1 MPAEDLRIEAL
12 KRAIDIAKLMSNV
25 TTQDVINIA
34 SKLLIISVI
43 HRFKNNIFKLY
54 NMNTTTL
61 KERLGLD
68 EEAVFE
74 DGVTATDDGM
84 TDEELKIESLKIAT
98 NIGKLMSNV
107 TTEDIVSIAE
117 TVAKFIK
124 GGEGAS
130 LETTNDDSSSD
141 EDNGET
147 EEDFN
152 TEDEETPEETDEGTS
167 PAAGEDEENFE
178 V

>member
-1 MPAEDLRIEAL
+1 MKP
-12 KRAIDIAKLMSNV
+12 
-25 TTQDVINIA
+25 
-34 SKLLIISVI
+34 
-43 HRFKNNIFKLY
+43 
-54 NMNTTTL
+54 TTL

-68 EEAVFE
+68 EDMELVEAEGAATEGMSDE
-74 DGVTATDDGM
+74 D
-84 TDEELKIESLKIAT
+84 LKIESLKIAT

-130 LETTNDDSSSD
+130 LETSASSEESEPAEEEATAD
-141 EDNGET
+141 T
-147 EEDFN
+147 EEDFT
-152 TEDEETPEETDEGTS
+152 TEEPEEGDEAENESTES
-167 PAAGEDEENFE
+167 EEDFE

>member
-1 MPAEDLRIEAL
+1 
-12 KRAIDIAKLMSNV
+12 
-25 TTQDVINIA
+25 
-34 SKLLIISVI
+34 
-43 HRFKNNIFKLY
+43 
-54 NMNTTTL
+54 MNTTTL

-68 EEAVFE
+68 EDAVFE
-74 DGVTATDDGM
+74 DGNVTATDDGM

-124 GGEGAS
+124 GGENAS
-130 LETTNDDSSSD
+130 LETTNSD
-141 EDNGET
+141 EDNTGET
-147 EEDFN
+147 EEDFDTN
-152 TEDEETPEETDEGTS
+152 DEDTSDNKDEETDETIS
-167 PAAGEDEENFE
+167 PVAGEDEEDFE

>member
-1 MPAEDLRIEAL
+1 
-12 KRAIDIAKLMSNV
+12 
-25 TTQDVINIA
+25 
-34 SKLLIISVI
+34 
-43 HRFKNNIFKLY
+43 
-54 NMNTTTL
+54 MNTTTL

-130 LETTNDDSSSD
+130 LETSNADSESD
-141 EDNGET
+141 EDNDNGET

-152 TEDEETPEETDEGTS
+152 TEDEETPEETDEGIS
-167 PAAGEDEENFE
+167 PAAGEDEEDFE
-178 V
+178 I

>member
-1 MPAEDLRIEAL
+1 
-12 KRAIDIAKLMSNV
+12 
-25 TTQDVINIA
+25 
-34 SKLLIISVI
+34 
-43 HRFKNNIFKLY
+43 
-54 NMNTTTL
+54 MNTTTL

-84 TDEELKIESLKIAT
+84 TDEELKIGSLKIAT

>member
-1 MPAEDLRIEAL
+1 MKP
-12 KRAIDIAKLMSNV
+12 
-25 TTQDVINIA
+25 
-34 SKLLIISVI
+34 
-43 HRFKNNIFKLY
+43 
-54 NMNTTTL
+54 TTL

-68 EEAVFE
+68 EDMELVEAE
-74 DGVTATDDGM
+74 GAATEGM
-84 TDEELKIESLKIAT
+84 SDEELKIESLKIAT

-130 LETTNDDSSSD
+130 LETSAPEEEEATAD
-141 EDNGET
+141 T
-147 EEDFN
+147 EEDFT
-152 TEDEETPEETDEGTS
+152 TEEPEDDKEAENESTESEED
-167 PAAGEDEENFE
+167 FE

>member
-1 MPAEDLRIEAL
+1 MKP
-12 KRAIDIAKLMSNV
+12 
-25 TTQDVINIA
+25 
-34 SKLLIISVI
+34 
-43 HRFKNNIFKLY
+43 
-54 NMNTTTL
+54 TTL

-68 EEAVFE
+68 EDMELVEAEGAATEGMSDE
-74 DGVTATDDGM
+74 D
-84 TDEELKIESLKIAT
+84 LKIESLKIAT

-130 LETTNDDSSSD
+130 LETSTDNEVDTDTTSD
-141 EDNGET
+141 T
-147 EEDFN
+147 EEDFT
-152 TEDEETPEETDEGTS
+152 TEEPSDETEVENESTDTEED
-167 PAAGEDEENFE
+167 FE

>member
-1 MPAEDLRIEAL
+1 
-12 KRAIDIAKLMSNV
+12 
-25 TTQDVINIA
+25 
-34 SKLLIISVI
+34 
-43 HRFKNNIFKLY
+43 
-54 NMNTTTL
+54 MNTTTL

-124 GGEGAS
+124 GGEGA
-130 LETTNDDSSSD
+130 
-141 EDNGET
+141 
-147 EEDFN
+147 
-152 TEDEETPEETDEGTS
+152 
-167 PAAGEDEENFE
+167 
-178 V
+178 

>member
-1 MPAEDLRIEAL
+1 
-12 KRAIDIAKLMSNV
+12 
-25 TTQDVINIA
+25 
-34 SKLLIISVI
+34 
-43 HRFKNNIFKLY
+43 
-54 NMNTTTL
+54 MNTTTL

-130 LETTNDDSSSD
+130 LETSNADSESD
-141 EDNGET
+141 EDNDNGET

-167 PAAGEDEENFE
+167 PVVGEDEEDFE
-178 V
+178 I

>member
-1 MPAEDLRIEAL
+1 
-12 KRAIDIAKLMSNV
+12 
-25 TTQDVINIA
+25 
-34 SKLLIISVI
+34 
-43 HRFKNNIFKLY
+43 
-54 NMNTTTL
+54 MNTTTL

-141 EDNGET
+141 NGET

-152 TEDEETPEETDEGTS
+152 TEDEETDEGTS
-167 PAAGEDEENFE
+167 PVAGEENFE

>member
-1 MPAEDLRIEAL
+1 
-12 KRAIDIAKLMSNV
+12 
-25 TTQDVINIA
+25 
-34 SKLLIISVI
+34 
-43 HRFKNNIFKLY
+43 
-54 NMNTTTL
+54 MNTTTL

-68 EEAVFE
+68 EDAVFE
-74 DGVTATDDGM
+74 DGAATATDDGM

-130 LETTNDDSSSD
+130 LETSNDISSD
-141 EDNGET
+141 ESSEDAEDFDTNDEDTSDNGE
-147 EEDFN
+147 
-152 TEDEETPEETDEGTS
+152 EETDETIS
-167 PAAGEDEENFE
+167 PVAGEDAEDFE

>member
-1 MPAEDLRIEAL
+1 MKP
-12 KRAIDIAKLMSNV
+12 
-25 TTQDVINIA
+25 
-34 SKLLIISVI
+34 
-43 HRFKNNIFKLY
+43 
-54 NMNTTTL
+54 TTL

-68 EEAVFE
+68 DDMELVEAEGAATEGMSDE
-74 DGVTATDDGM
+74 D
-84 TDEELKIESLKIAT
+84 LKIESLKIAT

-130 LETTNDDSSSD
+130 LETSASSEESEPAEEEATAD
-141 EDNGET
+141 T
-147 EEDFN
+147 EEDFT
-152 TEDEETPEETDEGTS
+152 TEEPEEGDEAENESTES
-167 PAAGEDEENFE
+167 EEDFE

>member
-1 MPAEDLRIEAL
+1 
-12 KRAIDIAKLMSNV
+12 
-25 TTQDVINIA
+25 
-34 SKLLIISVI
+34 
-43 HRFKNNIFKLY
+43 
-54 NMNTTTL
+54 MNTTTL

-68 EEAVFE
+68 EDAVFE

-124 GGEGAS
+124 SGEGAS

-167 PAAGEDEENFE
+167 PAAGEDAEDFE
-178 V
+178 I

>member
-1 MPAEDLRIEAL
+1 
-12 KRAIDIAKLMSNV
+12 
-25 TTQDVINIA
+25 
-34 SKLLIISVI
+34 
-43 HRFKNNIFKLY
+43 
-54 NMNTTTL
+54 MNTTTL

-130 LETTNDDSSSD
+130 LETSNADSESD
-141 EDNGET
+141 EDNDNGET

-152 TEDEETPEETDEGTS
+152 TEDEETTEETDEGTS
-167 PAAGEDEENFE
+167 PAAGEDEEDFE
-178 V
+178 I

>member
-1 MPAEDLRIEAL
+1 
-12 KRAIDIAKLMSNV
+12 
-25 TTQDVINIA
+25 
-34 SKLLIISVI
+34 
-43 HRFKNNIFKLY
+43 
-54 NMNTTTL
+54 MNTTTL

-68 EEAVFE
+68 EDAVFE
-74 DGVTATDDGM
+74 DGATAVDDGM

-124 GGEGAS
+124 GGEGTS
-130 LETTNDDSSSD
+130 LETSNSDEDNSSD

-147 EEDFN
+147 AEDFD
-152 TEDEETPEETDEGTS
+152 TSDEDNSEENAEETDETTS
-167 PAAGEDEENFE
+167 PVAGEDEEDFE

>member
-1 MPAEDLRIEAL
+1 MKP
-12 KRAIDIAKLMSNV
+12 
-25 TTQDVINIA
+25 
-34 SKLLIISVI
+34 
-43 HRFKNNIFKLY
+43 
-54 NMNTTTL
+54 TTL

-68 EEAVFE
+68 EDMELVEAEGAATEGMSDE
-74 DGVTATDDGM
+74 D
-84 TDEELKIESLKIAT
+84 LKIESLKIAT

-130 LETTNDDSSSD
+130 LETSASSEESEPAEEEATAD
-141 EDNGET
+141 T
-147 EEDFN
+147 EEDF
-152 TEDEETPEETDEGTS
+152 TTDE
-167 PAAGEDEENFE
+167 PEKGEDTENESTESEEDFE

>member
-1 MPAEDLRIEAL
+1 MKP
-12 KRAIDIAKLMSNV
+12 
-25 TTQDVINIA
+25 
-34 SKLLIISVI
+34 
-43 HRFKNNIFKLY
+43 
-54 NMNTTTL
+54 TTL

-68 EEAVFE
+68 EDMELVEAEGASTEGMSDE
-74 DGVTATDDGM
+74 D
-84 TDEELKIESLKIAT
+84 LKIESLKIAT

-130 LETTNDDSSSD
+130 LETSTPEEGTAD
-141 EDNGET
+141 T
-147 EEDFN
+147 EEDF
-152 TEDEETPEETDEGTS
+152 TTDE
-167 PAAGEDEENFE
+167 PEKGEESENESTESEEDFE

>member
-1 MPAEDLRIEAL
+1 
-12 KRAIDIAKLMSNV
+12 
-25 TTQDVINIA
+25 
-34 SKLLIISVI
+34 
-43 HRFKNNIFKLY
+43 
-54 NMNTTTL
+54 MNTTTL

-74 DGVTATDDGM
+74 DGVTSTDDGM

-167 PAAGEDEENFE
+167 PAAGEDEEDFE
-178 V
+178 I

>member
-1 MPAEDLRIEAL
+1 
-12 KRAIDIAKLMSNV
+12 
-25 TTQDVINIA
+25 
-34 SKLLIISVI
+34 
-43 HRFKNNIFKLY
+43 
-54 NMNTTTL
+54 MNTTTL

-130 LETTNDDSSSD
+130 LETSNADSESD
-141 EDNGET
+141 EDNDNGET

-152 TEDEETPEETDEGTS
+152 TEEEETPEETDEGTS
-167 PAAGEDEENFE
+167 PAAGEDEEDFE
-178 V
+178 I

>member
-1 MPAEDLRIEAL
+1 
-12 KRAIDIAKLMSNV
+12 
-25 TTQDVINIA
+25 
-34 SKLLIISVI
+34 
-43 HRFKNNIFKLY
+43 
-54 NMNTTTL
+54 MNTTTL
-61 KERLGLD
+61 KERMGLD

-74 DGVTATDDGM
+74 DGITATDDGM

-124 GGEGAS
+124 GGESAS
-130 LETTNDDSSSD
+130 LETSNSDSESD
-141 EDNGET
+141 EDNGES

-167 PAAGEDEENFE
+167 PVAGESDEDFE
-178 V
+178 I

>member
-1 MPAEDLRIEAL
+1 
-12 KRAIDIAKLMSNV
+12 
-25 TTQDVINIA
+25 
-34 SKLLIISVI
+34 
-43 HRFKNNIFKLY
+43 
-54 NMNTTTL
+54 MNTTTL

-130 LETTNDDSSSD
+130 LETSNADSESD
-141 EDNGET
+141 EDNDNGET

-152 TEDEETPEETDEGTS
+152 TEDEETTEETDEGTS
-167 PAAGEDEENFE
+167 PVAGEDEEDFE
-178 V
+178 I